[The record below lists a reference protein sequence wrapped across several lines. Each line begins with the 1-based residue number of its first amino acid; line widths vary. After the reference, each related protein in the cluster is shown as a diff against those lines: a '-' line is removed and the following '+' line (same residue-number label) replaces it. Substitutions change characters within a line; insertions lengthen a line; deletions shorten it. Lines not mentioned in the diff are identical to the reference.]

1 MPEVAPHPHRT
12 FQQIAASFGDKH
24 VPGRLRRPLYNWATA
39 AWRAAFRI
47 DRHERRIAQDF
58 ARGLDGFHHD
68 HWIFENFYF
77 SEFVATTLLEADG
90 EADPARKAAQLIR
103 GALAFRDDV
112 LNDRLP
118 QEFEAGKPL
127 DMQRYRRLF
136 SRLALQ
142 VQRNGKDVQK
152 MTDCAPSDYVVVA
165 VCGLMYRL
173 QCVEDGH
180 SLAYEELARQLGLL
194 LTDARSRSASSATP
208 SGQFGLL
215 TVLFNRKHGKLY
227 RELMAKDR
235 DGVEAMN
242 RALFCVAIDLDSE
255 PTTLD
260 QALRA
265 SHSANYR
272 NRDHRRSLQVVV
284 SANGR
289 AAVTVHPHA
298 GIGGTYM
305 AKLASA
311 LWMTCQEL
319 QRAPEETAGEVVRS
333 RYRYLPL
340 VLSGASS
347 RDLEASDADVR
358 RRMYRPEEPTTLR
371 FEGVGGDAF
380 RDRRISPDGAFHAA
394 LHLAYHRSF
403 AKVPYTSNFINLR
416 NVRDGDIWKYTS
428 TSEAM
433 RQFVHAPGARTLAA
447 AVEAHRQLVKAN
459 KRGDEEVYQS
469 GMSLFRLISEGHVPF
484 AAFPALMILLSLFI
498 PNFAKRFIGSDIWV
512 SSIPALP
519 GIEMMGRAGV
529 RLSFLDKGGF
539 AGHYMIFPDHVK
551 VCLLSSLKQRPD
563 AARNRRFF
571 ETLDQCLHEVKDLV
585 EVVAPALPAT
595 A

>member
-90 EADPARKAAQLIR
+90 EAEPARKAAQLIR

-284 SANGR
+284 SANR
-289 AAVTVHPHA
+289 SRRRHR
-298 GIGGTYM
+298 
-305 AKLASA
+305 ASA
-311 LWMTCQEL
+311 RRHRRHLHGKARLRPLDDVPGAAT
-319 QRAPEETAGEVVRS
+319 RARGDGGRGREVP
-333 RYRYLPL
+333 LP
-340 VLSGASS
+340 VLAARPFRCFIPRPGG
-347 RDLEASDADVR
+347 LGR
-358 RRMYRPEEPTTLR
+358 RR
-371 FEGVGGDAF
+371 AQ
-380 RDRRISPDGAFHAA
+380 A
-394 LHLAYHRSF
+394 
-403 AKVPYTSNFINLR
+403 
-416 NVRDGDIWKYTS
+416 
-428 TSEAM
+428 
-433 RQFVHAPGARTLAA
+433 
-447 AVEAHRQLVKAN
+447 
-459 KRGDEEVYQS
+459 
-469 GMSLFRLISEGHVPF
+469 HVP
-484 AAFPALMILLSLFI
+484 ARGADDASL
-498 PNFAKRFIGSDIWV
+498 
-512 SSIPALP
+512 
-519 GIEMMGRAGV
+519 
-529 RLSFLDKGGF
+529 
-539 AGHYMIFPDHVK
+539 
-551 VCLLSSLKQRPD
+551 
-563 AARNRRFF
+563 RRRRG
-571 ETLDQCLHEVKDLV
+571 
-585 EVVAPALPAT
+585 
-595 A
+595 